1 MAMAMERDEEGKHC
15 PVCGNYFYRKGE
27 YCSNACFAR
36 YRNHFRTCSYCGK
49 EFYARIASMRYCGD
63 ICRAKKKNEQY
74 SANNEKRMATRRQCI
89 LLLGQILQQKEH
101 GFRKKKKAVTIIEE
115 KICPVC
121 GKRFLPQRKSKV
133 CCSHE
138 CANKKYQSEKRKSK
152 PVYKR
157 KCLFCGKEFETTRKN
172 KGLCS
177 IKCNSCFQK
186 KKHAEKKKREHN
198 ALHAQAAKVRTLM
211 QVYRKECPVCG
222 TGFYSV
228 HALYCSKKCE
238 QADF

>member
-27 YCSNACFAR
+27 YCSNACFAT
-36 YRNHFRTCSYCGK
+36 YRNRFRTCSYCGK

-101 GFRKKKKAVTIIEE
+101 GFRKKKKAGTVHEA
-115 KICPVC
+115 KVCPVC
-121 GKRFLPQRKSKV
+121 GKEFVPQRRTKV
-133 CCSHE
+133 YCGQG
-138 CANKKYQSEKRKSK
+138 CAVKAWTLKKHVSASYGKNCMQ
-152 PVYKR
+152 
-157 KCLFCGKEFETTRKN
+157 CGKEFETANKSRKF
-172 KGLCS
+172 CS
-177 IKCNSCFQK
+177 
-186 KKHAEKKKREHN
+186 KRCGYAFHN
-198 ALHAQAAKVRTLM
+198 DKRARSSAVLRKTERERVRRVINLLKP
-211 QVYRKECPVCG
+211 YRKECPTCG